1 MQDTVT
7 KGDLRARQ
15 IDGLRTLAAALEVSP
30 TLPVPTLD
38 FCASSAEQV
47 HQAAALQHAD
57 VHYQDGH
64 TETTLVFGDGIEFRL
79 FHVSRESMADY
90 VARQSYSTVVQ
101 P

>member
-15 IDGLRTLAAALEVSP
+15 IDGLRTLAAALEMSP
-30 TLPVPTLD
+30 TLPVPKVE

-64 TETTLVFGDGIEFRL
+64 TETTLVFGDGLTYRL
-79 FHVSRESMADY
+79 FHVSAERMARH
-90 VARQSYSTVVQ
+90 AAEQSYSTVVQ